1 MPASVAPPGQASI
14 VVGLL
19 LIGERLIGKGVRLS
33 AEVAIEI
40 LVLAVDVH
48 GDVGNA
54 SLILVVDVVEAE
66 AAIDSQILIDL
77 VGGTKLESEDVLLTV
92 DVALYGVARRVASQS
107 EVDAI
112 LLLVGGVGQLQNGGQ
127 QGHLALEGS
136 ETAVEGTLTATAH
149 EAEGKLKSP
158 LVVVQGRLYRR
169 YERAEASPLKLL
181 IPLASPPLRLSG
193 WA

>member
-1 MPASVAPPGQASI
+1 MTG
-14 VVGLL
+14 
-19 LIGERLIGKGVRLS
+19 
-33 AEVAIEI
+33 
-40 LVLAVDVH
+40 DVH

-66 AAIDSQILIDL
+66 AAIDSQVLIDL

-92 DVALYGVARRVASQS
+92 NVALYGVARRVASQS

-112 LLLVGGVGQLQNGGQ
+112 LLLVGGVGQLQDGGQ

-149 EAEGKLKSP
+149 QAEGKLKSP
-158 LVVVQGRLYRR
+158 LVVVQGCLYRR
-169 YERAEASPLKLL
+169 YERGRSFTLEMLDAVGVASVEAQRMGVWRLHPLFVGHGKTSRFEERH
-181 IPLASPPLRLSG
+181 AATDGTRL
-193 WA
+193 

>member
-1 MPASVAPPGQASI
+1 M
-14 VVGLL
+14 
-19 LIGERLIGKGVRLS
+19 
-33 AEVAIEI
+33 
-40 LVLAVDVH
+40 AVDVH

-66 AAIDSQILIDL
+66 AAIDSQVLIDL

-92 DVALYGVARRVASQS
+92 NVALYGVAWRVASQS

-136 ETAVEGTLTATAH
+136 ETAVEGTLTRPKAN
-149 EAEGKLKSP
+149 
-158 LVVVQGRLYRR
+158 
-169 YERAEASPLKLL
+169 
-181 IPLASPPLRLSG
+181 
-193 WA
+193 